1 MQVIATA
8 GHVDHGKSALLQALT
23 GTDPDRWALEK
34 RRGMTLDLGFVWTRL
49 PSGLLAFV
57 DVPGHQRFVP
67 TMLAGVGPVPAV
79 LFVVAA
85 DQGWSAQSSEHL
97 AALDALA
104 VGEGVLVVTRCDL
117 ADPQAATRQALD
129 RLGATSLR
137 GVGCVAVSART
148 GAGMQALRHALDQLV
163 ARLPEPDPGADVRLW
178 VDRAFSVKGAGTVVT
193 GTLQTGRIAVGDRLS
208 HNGDGEVL
216 VRGMQTL
223 GEDVDACGGISRVA
237 LNLRGADRDQLHRG
251 NTLTTLG
258 AWWYASV
265 LDVRLELDARL
276 RAEGGQE
283 SVLRPSE
290 QMVLH
295 VGAAA
300 VPVRVRPLGAAHARL
315 MTARPLPL
323 RIGDRLVL
331 REPGARSLLGAVVL
345 DVEPPALARRRGA
358 AVARGSDLGG
368 YGVVPDGAGELTRR
382 GMVRPDRLRQ
392 WGSDV
397 PTGEVLAGWLVH
409 PRRAA
414 ELRAALGRAAEVA
427 VPDAMS
433 PGAPPAQ
440 LAAAAGV
447 QDARLV
453 RHLLPAG
460 WVLRAGRVVRAGS
473 VELPAEVVQA
483 LDELAA
489 QALGTVRSLDR
500 GDLAARGIGPR
511 ELAAAEGAGRL
522 LRLEDAVVVLAP
534 VGSAV
539 LDALA
544 EADPAAAGLTLA
556 QVRDAWG
563 CSRRVALAVLAH
575 LSQRTLARRG
585 ADGLWRLLH

>member
-1 MQVIATA
+1 MQVVATA

-34 RRGMTLDLGFVWTRL
+34 RRGMTLDLGFVWTRV

-79 LFVVAA
+79 VFVVAA

-97 AALDALA
+97 AALDALG

-117 ADPQAATRQALD
+117 ADPQAATQQALD

-137 GVGCVAVSART
+137 GVGCVPVSART
-148 GAGMQALRHALDQLV
+148 GMGMPALRDALDQMV

-193 GTLQTGRIAVGDRLS
+193 GTLQAGRIAVGDRLS
-208 HNGDGEVL
+208 HNGEGEML

-223 GEDVDACGGISRVA
+223 GEDVDACDGVSRVA
-237 LNLRGADRDQLHRG
+237 LNLRGTDRDQLHRG
-251 NTLTTLG
+251 STLTTPR
-258 AWWYASV
+258 AWWFASV
-265 LDVRLELDARL
+265 LDVRLGPDASL
-276 RAEGGQE
+276 RAENGHD
-283 SVLRPSE
+283 SVPRLPE

-300 VPVRVRPLGAAHARL
+300 VPVRVRPLGTAHARL
-315 MTARPLPL
+315 ATVRPLPL

-331 REPGARSLLGAVVL
+331 REPGSHRLLGAVTL
-345 DVEPPALARRRGA
+345 DVAPPALARRRGA
-358 AVARGSDLGG
+358 AASRGTDLGAHG
-368 YGVVPDGAGELTRR
+368 AIPDGAGELARR

-397 PTGEVLAGWLVH
+397 PAGEVLAGWLVH

-414 ELRAALGRAAEVA
+414 DLRAALGRAAEEAVA
-427 VPDAMS
+427 DPLA

-440 LAAAAGV
+440 LAAAAGLD
-447 QDARLV
+447 DARLV
-453 RHLLPAG
+453 QHLLPAG
-460 WVLRAGRVVRAGS
+460 WVMRAGRVVRARS
-473 VELPAEVVQA
+473 VVLPAEVVLA

-489 QALGTVRSLDR
+489 QVSGTVRSLDR
-500 GDLAARGIGPR
+500 GDLAARGMGPR

-534 VGSAV
+534 VVPAV

-544 EADPAAAGLTLA
+544 ERDPAAAGLTLA

-563 CSRRVALAVLAH
+563 CSRRVALAVLAY
-575 LSQRTLARRG
+575 LSQRSLARRG
-585 ADGLWRLLH
+585 ADGLWRLVH